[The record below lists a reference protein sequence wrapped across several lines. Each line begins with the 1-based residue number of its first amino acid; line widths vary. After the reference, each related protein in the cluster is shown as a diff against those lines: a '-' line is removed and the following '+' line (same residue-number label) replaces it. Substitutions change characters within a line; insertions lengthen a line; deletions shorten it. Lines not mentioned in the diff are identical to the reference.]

1 MDAVFLHEGDYLDYT
16 PGAQVNAG
24 DVVVLGDLV
33 RVAPRPIPA
42 NTLGS
47 LATEGIFNFT
57 KTAGNG
63 TGIAVG
69 LSLYWDAGNRVAT
82 ANPNGGAN
90 KYIGKCVLA
99 AADADAV
106 VRACLC
112 CNQAPLGRANAAQA
126 ALAAY
131 GDGAHGLD
139 SAAHMQALFNKVE
152 EIGATLVAL
161 GLWKGG
167 A

>member
-33 RVAPRPIPA
+33 RVAPRPILA

-47 LATEGIFNFT
+47 LATEGVFNFT

-82 ANPNGGAN
+82 TNPNGGAN
-90 KYIGKCVLA
+90 KYIGKCVL
-99 AADADAV
+99 
-106 VRACLC
+106 
-112 CNQAPLGRANAAQA
+112 NAAQA
-126 ALAAY
+126 ALTAY
-131 GDGAHGLD
+131 VDGAHGLD